1 MRVCIEKILPLFGG
15 EGAPGTIVSYMIA
28 PILAVSQIAA
38 CTANVVICASVRY
51 NRFGFIVSPVKEA
64 DDVGIVC
71 GLTIVLVRIE
81 VPDSCI
87 YRITEITVGEVN
99 LFGVAYAEGSADL
112 LRKCRE
118 LAIVDSYAYALLVVA
133 GYSFACGGVCGNG
146 GVFAVVESELNI
158 GTAG

>member
-38 CTANVVICASVRY
+38 CTAYVIISGTVRD
-51 NRFGFIVSPVKEA
+51 NGLGFIVSPGEEA
-64 DDVGIVC
+64 DDIGIVC
-71 GLTIVLVRIE
+71 GLTIVLVRIK
-81 VPDSCI
+81 VP
-87 YRITEITVGEVN
+87 YARTNRITEITVGEVN
-99 LFGVAYAEGSADL
+99 LFGVAYAEVSADL

-133 GYSFACGGVCGNG
+133 GYGFAGGGIGGNG

>member
-1 MRVCIEKILPLFGG
+1 
-15 EGAPGTIVSYMIA
+15 MIT
-28 PILAVSQIAA
+28 PILIVNQIAA
-38 CTANVVICASVRY
+38 CPAYVRSSACVRD
-51 NRFGFIVSPVKEA
+51 NGVGLIVSPVKEA
-64 DDVGIVC
+64 DDVGIVAAC
-71 GLTIVLVRIE
+71 AIVLVRIE
-81 VPDSCI
+81 VPYART

-133 GYSFACGGVCGNG
+133 GYGFAGGGIGGNG